1 MFSGSFTIWHWLIVL
16 VVVIAVFG
24 TKKLRNAGSDL
35 GTAVRNFKKS
45 MQDGEAEAEAK
56 RQAEALAADA
66 PAAPGATSGHAAS
79 TEARTAGSGTGEGSK
94 PAN

>member
-56 RQAEALAADA
+56 RQAEALEADA
-66 PAAPGATSGHAAS
+66 PAAPGAAAGHAAS
-79 TEARTAGSGTGEGSK
+79 AEAQAAGGGTGEGSK